1 MLQSVVPSVDL
12 VADLVAGNTI
22 LAHADVF
29 DEYGHMSA
37 RHDADPAQFLMS
49 TVSAPAMVTT
59 ETIVAFGLDGAPI
72 RPDRNLRYHGE
83 RFIHSEIY
91 RARPDVNAI
100 VHCHAMP
107 LLLFG
112 VTAVTLRPVY
122 HMSGFLGTGV
132 PVFDIR
138 HVAGLTDMQ
147 VNSPPLG
154 RALAA
159 SLADKSMVLMRG
171 HGATIVGASV
181 PEAVF
186 RAIYAVKNAELQ
198 LAAAKIGEVMFLA
211 AEEAAKFDAMLN
223 VTRAWELW
231 KRDAVRTAS

>member
-1 MLQSVVPSVDL
+1 MPLERIAPSAGL
-12 VADLVAGNTI
+12 VADLVAGNAI
-22 LAHADVF
+22 LAAAKVF

-37 RHDADPAQFLMS
+37 RHDADSAQFLMS
-49 TVSAPAMVTT
+49 VVSAPAMVTA
-59 ETIVAFGLDGAPI
+59 EKIVAFGLDGAPVS
-72 RPDRNLRYHGE
+72 PHPAERYHGE

-91 RARPDVNAI
+91 GARPDVNAI
-100 VHCHAMP
+100 VHCHAAQ

-112 VTAVTLRPVY
+112 VTGVALRPVY

-138 HVAGLTDMQ
+138 DVAGLTDMQ
-147 VNSPPLG
+147 VSSPPLG
-154 RALAA
+154 RALAD
-159 SLADKSMVLMRG
+159 SLEDKSMVLMRG
-171 HGATIVGASV
+171 HGATIVGASI

-198 LAAAKIGEVMFLA
+198 LEAPKLGEVMFLA

-223 VTRAWELW
+223 VTRAWDVW
-231 KRDAVRTAS
+231 KRDAQRVQ